1 MLRISLDQSPNILG
15 RRLGVQFCHD
25 AGHFCPG
32 RNRTHTDQICLGCRL
47 PKTGRARVPRISELH
62 SRPPSFSIRILL
74 CSAQPLQGF
83 PLGRHLR
90 RWWLVPKGYA
100 DASFFLW
107 LSQNGS
113 GLLVWLWL
121 LLLPLP
127 SPLPMPLLGR
137 RFKGSSRKRST
148 AVPAPEPG
156 STSMIATVW

>member
-1 MLRISLDQSPNILG
+1 MHFFRPVTKCPR

-25 AGHFCPG
+25 AGHFGPG

-47 PKTGRARVPRISELH
+47 PKTGRARVLGISELH

-90 RWWLVPKGYA
+90 RWWLVPKACA

-107 LSQNGS
+107 FSQNGS
-113 GLLVWLWL
+113 GLLKWLWL
-121 LLLPLP
+121 LLLRFFLFRTHV
-127 SPLPMPLLGR
+127 SSCVVVGR
-137 RFKGSSRKRST
+137 FFLFFAKISSTNHST
-148 AVPAPEPG
+148 
-156 STSMIATVW
+156 